1 MLTEGSIRPDRELE
15 MGVLDA
21 LRAGRSFR
29 NDSMRRGEW
38 GFESLPV
45 DGEGAKS

>member
-1 MLTEGSIRPDRELE
+1 

-21 LRAGRSFR
+21 LQAAGSFR
-29 NDSMRRGEW
+29 NDSMRRAEW